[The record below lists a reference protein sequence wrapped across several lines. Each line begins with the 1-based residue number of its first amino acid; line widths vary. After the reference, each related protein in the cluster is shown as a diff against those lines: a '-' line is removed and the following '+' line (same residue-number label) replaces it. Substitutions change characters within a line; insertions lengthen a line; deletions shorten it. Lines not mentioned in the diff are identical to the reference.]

1 MAVEKKSDILFQYEQ
16 FTRRKLFIILVMIV
30 GCVAIAICNVVIG
43 AYDMTLGDLLY
54 TLVHPSNTENMFHV
68 IVWVIRMPPAVAGI
82 LAGSAL
88 GLAGATMQTIL
99 HNPLASPYTLG
110 VSAGAGVGASMAII
124 LGVSSFSFLGS
135 YLMPTFAFIF
145 ALLACTGIY
154 FFAKIK
160 NFTSVVMVL
169 AGIGMNFLFQ
179 AVQMFMQYI
188 ASAEELQSAMFWLFG
203 SLHRTDWNNLAILFA
218 VFVICFILIYVNSW
232 KLTAMQLGDDKAR
245 ALGIRVEKIRM
256 LMFILISL
264 VTATAVAFVG
274 TIGFIGI
281 VGPHIA
287 RMLVGEDQRFFIPM
301 SCASGAFILSA
312 AGLASKVVVPGTLFP
327 VGILT
332 ALLGVPFFFLLIL
345 TRKRGERVA

>member
-1 MAVEKKSDILFQYEQ
+1 
-16 FTRRKLFIILVMIV
+16 
-30 GCVAIAICNVVIG
+30 
-43 AYDMTLGDLLY
+43 
-54 TLVHPSNTENMFHV
+54 
-68 IVWVIRMPPAVAGI
+68 
-82 LAGSAL
+82 
-88 GLAGATMQTIL
+88 
-99 HNPLASPYTLG
+99 
-110 VSAGAGVGASMAII
+110 
-124 LGVSSFSFLGS
+124 
-135 YLMPTFAFIF
+135 
-145 ALLACTGIY
+145 
-154 FFAKIK
+154 
-160 NFTSVVMVL
+160 
-169 AGIGMNFLFQ
+169 
-179 AVQMFMQYI
+179 
-188 ASAEELQSAMFWLFG
+188 MFWLFG

-345 TRKRGERVA
+345 TRKRGERLA